1 MRKLKFLTIQTD
13 HEGFLLSLY
22 EVKGVTVFPS
32 EQSIKEECMQHPLS
46 YYVDKLK
53 SEGISI
59 PITIQSVILK
69 RNRPDLRYLE
79 AIVVQDENEQ
89 DGSILFRFLKTSS
102 TFQSWHFPL
111 ENGCVIGIEDTD
123 KRYVVTKVKY
133 DMYPKLPLVKATRLK

>member
-1 MRKLKFLTIQTD
+1 
-13 HEGFLLSLY
+13 
-22 EVKGVTVFPS
+22 
-32 EQSIKEECMQHPLS
+32 MQHPLS
-46 YYVDKLK
+46 YYVDRLK

-69 RNRPDLRYLE
+69 KNKPDLRYLE
-79 AIVVQDENEQ
+79 AVVIQDEDEQ

-111 ENGCVIGIEDTD
+111 ENGCVIGIEDTN